1 MEERMIRIE
10 DKMDKILE
18 LLENNKKV
26 QTKLENHI
34 EFIERTYETLHSPLT
49 YVKNSVNRLMGK
61 SSPELEHIK

>member
-1 MEERMIRIE
+1 MKRIE
-10 DKMDKILE
+10 DKLDTILE
-18 LLENNKKV
+18 LLENNKRV

-61 SSPELEHIK
+61 ASPELEHVK

>member
-1 MEERMIRIE
+1 MEDRMKRIE
-10 DKMDKILE
+10 DKLDTILE
-18 LLENNKKV
+18 LLENNKRV

-61 SSPELEHIK
+61 ASPELEHVK